1 MTSASTIYAR
11 LARHFVARL
20 RRDRALE
27 AIERAIGLGLLERV
41 EQPHGASL
49 FRLGQKVVGIA
60 LTRVML
66 LLRQAF
72 GPCSGADAGDE
83 GRPLRSGGNLWSGAD
98 LRFTVDTQFG
108 PRSET
113 RRLHDTVDETV
124 PDTLIEAGSGD
135 GGGSSDRE
143 ARSLVRKHKFR
154 RSQAAVAAATGSVE
168 AKTAGSVAADGV
180 AARAAGSVAS
190 DRVSARRLA
199 NRDVAAED
207 REAPSG
213 KRRRGTAGKTASS
226 KRHQEPTIDRMA
238 LLWLVRSRATPPAAH
253 EVATLLLLADAVAR
267 ADHSIA
273 EMLSILRRPKPI
285 VAITGLV
292 GGFEAAFLDLL
303 KCGSVFPGATSFL
316 SGWDLHAPNERPM
329 SREYAAR
336 SVIVFRGSRALIGA
350 ELVAEKLGFAMTNPL
365 PLLAVAED
373 ASQLPQALLDA
384 ADIRLVCGP
393 LTPDLIRQV
402 MQVVLGGD
410 GGLAPEGSDRVSRE
424 RRTSRQPEW
433 CEGRREQASIVLNED
448 HSSTAPGADHWVD
461 PLDGCELLT
470 ITDLGLAIRP
480 GMSPGRSLVLLRSL
494 IDRARKAHDEQA
506 AISAEDDDGDTWSG
520 RRGRSG
526 LGSSGS
532 VLIEPELV
540 DGRNDGN
547 GSSSLTSGKPALL
560 VEKLAGYGAARDW
573 ALALK
578 ADLQLWREGRLDWSE
593 MSTRL
598 LLAGP
603 PGTGKTTFA
612 RALANFL
619 QLRLFATSVV
629 TWLEPGYLGEV
640 LRRMAAAFAEAEA
653 NAPCILFIDE
663 IDGIGR
669 RAHGG
674 AGASR
679 RHYDDY
685 WVSLVNRALELLDG
699 VSRSQGVIVVGAT
712 NNPDAIDPAL
722 LRSGRLETRI
732 DIPLPDVDALV
743 GILRHHLAGDL
754 DAVVASAVTPAE
766 RATFHPPYPNDVTTT
781 PDDAG
786 RGSGPPSGPPSG
798 TGNEVARPENVRPGR
813 QRGWPGI
820 GTLMR
825 KLTLRGGTNAW

>member
-1 MTSASTIYAR
+1 MSSATIYAR
-11 LARHFVARL
+11 LTRHFVARL
-20 RRDRALE
+20 AHDRALV
-27 AIERAIGLGLLERV
+27 AVERAIGLGVLERAN
-41 EQPHGASL
+41 QPNGASL
-49 FRLGQKVVGIA
+49 FRLGSRIA
-60 LTRVML
+60 GWTLARVKL

-72 GPCSGADAGDE
+72 GPLSLAEEQGNAQPDTGQSSLLGDVVPETPLEGIAEDWSEGDE
-83 GRPLRSGGNLWSGAD
+83 FP
-98 LRFTVDTQFG
+98 
-108 PRSET
+108 
-113 RRLHDTVDETV
+113 
-124 PDTLIEAGSGD
+124 
-135 GGGSSDRE
+135 E
-143 ARSLVRKHKFR
+143 AR
-154 RSQAAVAAATGSVE
+154 
-168 AKTAGSVAADGV
+168 
-180 AARAAGSVAS
+180 
-190 DRVSARRLA
+190 
-199 NRDVAAED
+199 
-207 REAPSG
+207 
-213 KRRRGTAGKTASS
+213 RRR
-226 KRHQEPTIDRMA
+226 RRQPTIDRMA
-238 LLWLVRSRATPPAAH
+238 VLRLVRGKAMPPSAA

-267 ADHSIA
+267 SGHDIADLLA
-273 EMLSILRRPKPI
+273 ILRRPKPI
-285 VAITGLV
+285 VAVTGTV
-292 GGFEAAFLDLL
+292 PGFEAAFLELLRCGFVLPGSSSFISAYDLNAINEHRR
-303 KCGSVFPGATSFL
+303 SVL
-316 SGWDLHAPNERPM
+316 
-329 SREYAAR
+329 AAR
-336 SVIVFRGSRALIGA
+336 TVILFQGKESSSDA
-350 ELVAEKLGFAMTNPL
+350 ELVARKISLAVQNAL
-365 PLLAVAED
+365 PILAVADD
-373 ASQLPQALLDA
+373 AGRLPQSLVDT
-384 ADIRLVCGP
+384 ADINLVCSP
-393 LTPDLIRQV
+393 ITPELIRQL
-402 MQVVLGGD
+402 MQVMLG
-410 GGLAPEGSDRVSRE
+410 DRPARASGPTGE
-424 RRTSRQPEW
+424 RTSPAIADEAAFPAGY
-433 CEGRREQASIVLNED
+433 EASA
-448 HSSTAPGADHWVD
+448 H
-461 PLDGCELLT
+461 LDGCELLT

-480 GMSPGRSLVLLRSL
+480 GMSPRRSLVLLRSL

-612 RALANFL
+612 RALANSL
-619 QLRLFATSVV
+619 QLKLLATSVG

-640 LRRMAAAFAEAEA
+640 LRRMSAAFAEAEA

-669 RAHGG
+669 RAHGS
-674 AGASR
+674 AGIGR